1 MIVVASS
8 PAFAQKSV
16 TVTGRVAQGQGVA
29 VLSGKGA
36 PVIGAPY
43 SATVTNES
51 IQILADGTR
60 IVHSSTGTTARD
72 SQGRT
77 RQEAALPA
85 LGNLSAANLPR
96 LIFIQDPVAQVFYTL
111 NMTDQT
117 AQKMPAP
124 PTGGGAGT
132 GVNAFF
138 TTGASIAGQLPPPP
152 LAISK
157 MQIVNDQGPVV
168 SEDLGAQVVEGL
180 IVQGI
185 RTTRTIP
192 AGQIG
197 NDRPLNIVIEVW
209 TSPDLGTIVSSKRSD
224 PRIGEQTFQ
233 LTNITR
239 AEPDSSLFTVPAGFT
254 ITDGPPKIIYRLKH

>member
-1 MIVVASS
+1 MQMTRVLLMIVVASS

-16 TVTGRVAQGQGVA
+16 TGTVAQGQGVA
-29 VLSGKGA
+29 VFSGKGA

-51 IQILADGTR
+51 VQILADGTR

-85 LGNLSAANLPR
+85 IGNLSAANISR

-117 AQKMPAP
+117 ARKMPAP

-138 TTGASIAGQLPPPP
+138 TTGASPAGPLPPPP
-152 LAISK
+152 LTLSK
-157 MQIVNDQGPVV
+157 MQIVNDQGPDRKSVV
-168 SEDLGAQVVEGL
+168 
-180 IVQGI
+180 
-185 RTTRTIP
+185 
-192 AGQIG
+192 
-197 NDRPLNIVIEVW
+197 
-209 TSPDLGTIVSSKRSD
+209 
-224 PRIGEQTFQ
+224 
-233 LTNITR
+233 
-239 AEPDSSLFTVPAGFT
+239 
-254 ITDGPPKIIYRLKH
+254 